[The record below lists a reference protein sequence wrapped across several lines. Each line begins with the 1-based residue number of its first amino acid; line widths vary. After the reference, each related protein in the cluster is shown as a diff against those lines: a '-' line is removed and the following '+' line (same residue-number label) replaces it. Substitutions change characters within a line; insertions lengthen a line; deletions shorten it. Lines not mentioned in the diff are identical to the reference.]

1 MNLAGWMA
9 GPLDRPNKWMWAG
22 LLLTVLGAILSK
34 PIFGAEGNQAQTAP
48 IPSETRGF
56 KRVQEEQRLAL
67 VIGNQT
73 YEESPLRNPVNDAR
87 ALKVVLE
94 TLGFQ
99 VIYRENAD
107 QSGMEE
113 AVREFGRRLGKDSVG
128 LFYYSGHG
136 VQADGNNYLIPVQ
149 ARIASKTEL
158 RNRALDVGVVFEAA
172 EQAGTRVTIL
182 ILDACRDNPFKGF
195 RSGTNRGLTA
205 LSGPVGSLIAY
216 ATAPGGVAAD
226 GGGANGLYTKHLL
239 RFLAQPGLTVEAMFK
254 SVREAVVEESQGG
267 QVPWEN
273 TSLKG
278 EFCFAGCSALAKIE
292 TQPVTPTVSP
302 TPPTAPL
309 PPSVAAKPLAPQP
322 IAGAGE
328 KPKPKA
334 PSLVVAKS
342 NPPVKAASQAPPRFK
357 PAPQFTASQPK
368 AASGGMSARCRGLLE
383 RFQDG
388 MIGAGEYRRECG
400 N

>member
-22 LLLTVLGAILSK
+22 LLLAVLGAILSK
-34 PIFGAEGNQAQTAP
+34 PIFGAEGSQAPTAP

-107 QSGMEE
+107 QAAMEE
-113 AVREFGRRLGKDSVG
+113 AVREFGRRLGKETVG

-278 EFCFAGCSALAKIE
+278 EFCFAGCSAVANIE
-292 TQPVTPTVSP
+292 TQPPPPPGPPTPAAVVP
-302 TPPTAPL
+302 TPP
-309 PPSVAAKPLAPQP
+309 VAATPVAPRP
-322 IAGAGE
+322 VSGAGE
-328 KPKPKA
+328 KAKSKA
-334 PSLVVAKS
+334 PETMVAQSK
-342 NPPVKAASQAPPRFK
+342 PAVKAVSQAQPRFK
-357 PAPQFTASQPK
+357 PAPLVTAAQPK
-368 AASGGMSARCRGLLE
+368 ASAGGMSARCRGLLE